1 MASSTEQ
8 NKAVVSRFITE
19 VLQGGK
25 LDLVDELL
33 APNYVN
39 PGMGNADRDHFKGI
53 LTAFWSVAPHFHLEE
68 FVAEGDSVVAR
79 FTLELTQ
86 AGSKITARGL
96 AYYKLADGKIVE
108 DDPITSP
115 ELAQMLA
122 PQIAA
127 MANA

>member
-1 MASSTEQ
+1 MASSVE

-25 LDLVDELL
+25 VNLVDELL
-33 APNYVN
+33 ATNYVN

-53 LTAFWSVAPHFHLEE
+53 LTAFWSVSPQFHVIDL
-68 FVAEGDSVVAR
+68 VAEGDSVVAR
-79 FTLELTQ
+79 FTLEITQ
-86 AGSKITARGL
+86 AGKKITARGM

-108 DDPITSP
+108 DDPMTSP

-122 PQIAA
+122 PQMAQ

>member
-8 NKAVVSRFITE
+8 NKAVVRRFITE

-25 LDLVDELL
+25 LDLVDALL

-39 PGMGNADRDHFKGI
+39 PGMGNLDLEHWKGI
-53 LTAFWSVAPHFHLEE
+53 LTAFLSVSPHFHVIDL
-68 FVAEGDSVVAR
+68 VAEGDSVVSR

-86 AGSKITARGL
+86 AGNKITARGM

-108 DDPITSP
+108 DDPMTSP
-115 ELAQMLA
+115 DLAQMLA
-122 PQIAA
+122 PQIAQ